1 MAAKRRDLSF
11 VFQPVIHEPLSKP
24 EHSVQQNGVNGDV
37 VVNGGSSHEPPV
49 QTKESQ
55 VFYGAMREAFQS
67 KVQHPRKAMS
77 LFLKAGK
84 GLVLTGNDEAA
95 LECFESL
102 IHLAKEQLN
111 RVFAEKSTLPPLSP
125 DERAEVYRRKS
136 LRRQDSI
143 REETEQEVKDS
154 QGQSTQ
160 NSERTTLVNG
170 YSDTAPE
177 NVTVIS
183 IDSDP
188 LSDSKTSTV
197 VEEQNEVV
205 QVCDATD
212 MFVVQEESTTFYSAE
227 TVVERHSVASSESSM
242 SDDTGVGVPV
252 ALSETTVQNCS
263 EGSVSC
269 AAELAQDDMQMCV
282 VECVESAGEDFE
294 VATCTLDYDDS
305 VSVCSLGSTEE
316 NIVQTHEIV
325 MECGEQIVEEVP
337 MSPQAK
343 ALVRRGYVVNELM
356 DTEQSYIQDLGY
368 VVKGYIPEFSSC
380 NLPIELKNKEKEV
393 FSNIED
399 IYEWHSREFYNDL
412 KYCEDEPEKIGE
424 VFAQSEQQLDELYSE
439 YCRNK
444 PKSDLLVQK
453 YADTF
458 FQGCKEKLGHRL
470 QLADYLIK
478 PVQRITKYQL
488 LLKDILKHT
497 EKAGEDCTELQRALD
512 VALRILKRTND
523 MVNVGMLQGFEV
535 KPEETGDL
543 VLQDEFEVVDGKAKT
558 KPKERRVFL
567 FEKTIIFSEPMTR
580 EGGLPE
586 FRFVHNMKT
595 KGIGQTESVDSDP
608 CKWAVWFR
616 KLGGAEIYL
625 LKASSP
631 ETKELWIKAIK
642 ECHDKKR
649 PGLLKAWYKYR
660 GRNSESEKDH
670 DDSTDGGLLRI
681 RTQRPH
687 GGSRRTTVKRKSSKG
702 SKTGKRKDR
711 QEGELSAAERLREN
725 IRKFRTEE
733 RLLAV
738 DPSSIGDECEGLI
751 QGSSLEESSV
761 PQSPSVEMNAELKVA
776 ELSSAERWLK
786 LEIEENQ
793 LNKLLH
799 LTRMIAARLFQM
811 RDRERALELY
821 SDVIATILSVE
832 ELRKL
837 EGLFAARDLLLSKSV
852 EVYEGYRK
860 EHMNASFDVE
870 DSYNSLANLLNETA
884 GFSSISKG
892 TTWSIVLYSITA
904 AAASREQH
912 WREASQAFYRVS
924 MVYSNM
930 QATANAVDSLLDAHW
945 MCCQA
950 EDYLTALQFLYNG
963 FIRALAAKDLMR
975 CLRLEQQALH
985 LVDKIKSLG
994 ARVHQMVSDEEE
1006 LDARQQ
1012 VSTHHVE
1019 FLVNMSRAT
1028 RRRDWAWF
1036 EIAET
1041 ELQKFCSGHQADAVL
1056 QAVFLKIKKSLP
1068 GPSEC

>member
-1 MAAKRRDLSF
+1 MATRRRDLSF

-24 EHSVQQNGVNGDV
+24 DHLVHQNGINGDLV
-37 VVNGGSSHEPPV
+37 ESVGTSQEAPAH
-49 QTKESQ
+49 TRESQ
-55 VFYGAMREAFQS
+55 VFHEAMREAFQS

-111 RVFAEKSTLPPLSP
+111 NVFAEKSKLPPLSP
-125 DERAEVYRRKS
+125 EERTEMFSKKS
-136 LRRQDSI
+136 LTRQDSI
-143 REETEQEVKDS
+143 REETEQEVRA
-154 QGQSTQ
+154 QSVQASDRTQ
-160 NSERTTLVNG
+160 NG
-170 YSDTAPE
+170 YSDMAYSENQEQVTA
-177 NVTVIS
+177 IS
-183 IDSDP
+183 IDSNP
-188 LSDSKTSTV
+188 SSVVQEYTS
-197 VEEQNEVV
+197 VEEQQAFEASEIV
-205 QVCDATD
+205 QVCDASD
-212 MFVVQEESTTFYSAE
+212 MVVVQEESTPFCSVQ
-227 TVVERHSVASSESSM
+227 TVDERHSVASSECSM
-242 SDDTGVGVPV
+242 SDDTGTGGPV
-252 ALSETTVQNCS
+252 TFREATVVDCS
-263 EGSVSC
+263 EGSMSC
-269 AAELAQDDMQMCV
+269 AAELAHDDMQVCM
-282 VECVESAGEDFE
+282 VECVESVGEEFE
-294 VATCTLDYDDS
+294 VATFDNDDS
-305 VSVCSLGSTEE
+305 VSICSLGSVE

-325 MECGEQIVEEVP
+325 MECGEQIVEEVT
-337 MSPQAK
+337 MSLVDK
-343 ALVRRGYVVNELM
+343 ALTRRGYVVNELI

-368 VVKGYIPEFSSC
+368 VVKVRKLC
-380 NLPIELKNKEKEV
+380 
-393 FSNIED
+393 
-399 IYEWHSREFYNDL
+399 NDL
-412 KYCEDEPEKIGE
+412 KYCEDEPQKIGE
-424 VFAQSEQQLDELYSE
+424 VFAQSEQQLEELYSE

-453 YADTF
+453 YTDSF

-543 VLQDEFEVVDGKAKT
+543 ILQVRNEDDFELV
-558 KPKERRVFL
+558 PSSRRPHRQRNRKF
-567 FEKTIIFSEPMTR
+567 
-580 EGGLPE
+580 
-586 FRFVHNMKT
+586 HNPQS
-595 KGIGQTESVDSDP
+595 I
-608 CKWAVWFR
+608 
-616 KLGGAEIYL
+616 KLQNA
-625 LKASSP
+625 
-631 ETKELWIKAIK
+631 T
-642 ECHDKKR
+642 
-649 PGLLKAWYKYR
+649 
-660 GRNSESEKDH
+660 
-670 DDSTDGGLLRI
+670 STDKTNTSPDCKPNLITCKSQVSLRCLGDRCLL
-681 RTQRPH
+681 
-687 GGSRRTTVKRKSSKG
+687 
-702 SKTGKRKDR
+702 
-711 QEGELSAAERLREN
+711 
-725 IRKFRTEE
+725 
-733 RLLAV
+733 
-738 DPSSIGDECEGLI
+738 
-751 QGSSLEESSV
+751 
-761 PQSPSVEMNAELKVA
+761 
-776 ELSSAERWLK
+776 
-786 LEIEENQ
+786 ENQ

-821 SDVIATILSVE
+821 SDVIATTLSLE

-837 EGLFAARDLLLSKSV
+837 EGLFATRDLLLSKSV
-852 EVYEGYRK
+852 EIYEGYRR
-860 EHMNASFDVE
+860 EHLSASFDLE
-870 DSYNSLANLLNETA
+870 DSYNSLTNLLNETA
-884 GFSSISKG
+884 GFSSVSKG

-963 FIRALAAKDLMR
+963 FIRALAAKDLIR

-994 ARVHQMVSDEEE
+994 DRVHQMVNDEGE

-1012 VSTHHVE
+1012 VSTQHVE

-1056 QAVFLKIKKSLP
+1056 QAVFLKIRKSLP